1 MSFLDN
7 LENTLKNAESRE
19 ERDPAAI
26 RRSQKQADADRAK
39 ARSVQ
44 PVADELRQGK
54 FTADL
59 LADVTRI
66 SHGLRTKVY
75 ITWVGNTLR
84 LDAREHRLELT
95 PSPEGV
101 VATTFVDR
109 EPTGSQPVDLK
120 KSPKAL
126 AEKWLATVGPRP
138 EPKLAE
144 IE

>member
-19 ERDPAAI
+19 ERDPAAV
-26 RRSQKQADADRAK
+26 RRSQKQADVDRAK

-44 PVADELRQGK
+44 PLADELRQGK

-59 LADVTRI
+59 LAEVTRI

-75 ITWVGNTLR
+75 ISWAGNSLR

-95 PSPEGV
+95 PTVDGV
-101 VATTFVDR
+101 VATSFIGRDA
-109 EPTGSQPVDLK
+109 TGSQHVDLK
-120 KSPKAL
+120 KSPKVL
-126 AEKWLATVGPRP
+126 AEKWLAAVGPRP
-138 EPKLAE
+138 EVKVAE
-144 IE
+144 TE